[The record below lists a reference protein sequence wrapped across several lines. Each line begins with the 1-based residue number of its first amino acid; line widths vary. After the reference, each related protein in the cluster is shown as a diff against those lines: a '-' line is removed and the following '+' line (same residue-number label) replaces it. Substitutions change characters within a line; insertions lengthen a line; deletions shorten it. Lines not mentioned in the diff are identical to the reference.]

1 MTKNAYFGYIEETWE
16 ANYGMSLQIL
26 VFKCQWVKHTHG
38 VEVDEYGFTIID
50 LKNIGHKDEPLV
62 LAWTVAQVFY
72 KLDLKDEKKHI
83 IVPGK
88 QWIVGVD
95 NVENEEEYNQF
106 DKVSFFVNTR
116 INIVEINIS
125 YSNVI
130 PYPRSD
136 SEGKL
141 VHV

>member
-1 MTKNAYFGYIEETWE
+1 
-16 ANYGMSLQIL
+16 
-26 VFKCQWVKHTHG
+26 
-38 VEVDEYGFTIID
+38 
-50 LKNIGHKDEPLV
+50 
-62 LAWTVAQVFY
+62 
-72 KLDLKDEKKHI
+72 
-83 IVPGK
+83 
-88 QWIVGVD
+88 
-95 NVENEEEYNQF
+95 VENEEEYNQF